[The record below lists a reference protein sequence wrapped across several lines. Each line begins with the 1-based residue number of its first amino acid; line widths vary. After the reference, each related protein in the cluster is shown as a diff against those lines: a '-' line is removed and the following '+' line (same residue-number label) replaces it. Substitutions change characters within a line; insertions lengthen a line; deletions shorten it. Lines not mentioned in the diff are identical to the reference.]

1 MRLRSRGLGRKE
13 LVLDFREYEIISQG
27 DEVVVVGTIRDPVK
41 WDFTIRICED
51 DIPGATRLVFAR
63 AMLAMLVRSL
73 FKRHKANHWTQERD
87 EHLAEGRRR
96 REATRKTAAERAAT
110 ALEPIETR
118 RTVHKLRP
126 ARPTGTEMRSS
137 VRSAERAAERST

>member
-1 MRLRSRGLGRKE
+1 
-13 LVLDFREYEIISQG
+13 VN
-27 DEVVVVGTIRDPVK
+27 

-73 FKRHKANHWTQERD
+73 FKRRKANHWTQNRN

-96 REATRKTAAERAAT
+96 REATRENAAERAAT
-110 ALEPIETR
+110 ALEPIEKH
-118 RTVHKLRP
+118 RTVRKLRSAKP
-126 ARPTGTEMRSS
+126 ADAKVQSS
-137 VRSAERAAERST
+137 VRGSERAAGGST